1 MKTIDII
8 GFDGRSWSAESLELL
23 RNADIIAAGRR
34 ILAALPPELSARK
47 VPLGGNLAAEL
58 ETLLRLESDARLVIA
73 ASGDPLCRGIGGT
86 LRRMLPEGSY
96 RVHPGTAAFQL
107 LAARLG
113 EPWEKWE
120 LFHCHGTDA
129 PLPWRRILRAP
140 GAVLYG
146 DPRRTARQ
154 LAAELLSAFPA
165 AGNRRAA
172 AGCDLNTQ
180 AELVVRGT
188 LAELAAGAVPDR
200 ALSTLLILPGE
211 SGDTPCCALGQEDAA
226 YLHSKQMITHPE
238 VRAIVLSKLRLPA
251 SGVFWDLGAGSGSV
265 GIEAAELAPELEVH
279 SVEKNPERFTELAEN
294 IRRSGGG
301 AVTPHCDDAESL
313 LDALPAPD
321 RVFIGG
327 GGDALPALLERS
339 FERLHPGGRLV
350 ATAVLVESAAALS
363 TVLAPYRRE
372 LLTVNVSR
380 AAALGE
386 HHCFKAENPITVA
399 VFVKPENE
407 S

>member
-8 GFDGRSWSAESLELL
+8 GFDGRDWSAESLELL
-23 RNADIIAAGRR
+23 RNADLVAAGKR

-47 VPLGGNLAAEL
+47 IPLGGNLAAEL
-58 ETLLRLESDARLVIA
+58 ESLLQQESDARLVIA

-120 LFHCHGTDA
+120 LFHCHGTDT

-154 LAAELLSAFPA
+154 LAAELLAAFPA
-165 AGNRRAA
+165 AGTRRAA

-211 SGDTPCCALGQEDAA
+211 SADTPDCGFGREDAD

-251 SGVFWDLGAGSGSV
+251 SGVLWDLGAGSGSV
-265 GIEAAELAPELEVH
+265 GIEAAELVPELKVH
-279 SVEKNPERFTELAEN
+279 AVEKNPERFAELAEN
-294 IRRSGGG
+294 IRRSGGD
-301 AVTPHCDDAESL
+301 AVTAHSADAESL
-313 LDALPAPD
+313 LDTLPAPD

-339 FERLHPGGRLV
+339 FERLRPGGRLV
-350 ATAVLVESAAALS
+350 ATAVLVESAAALA
-363 TVLAPYRRE
+363 TRLAPYRQE

-399 VFVKPENE
+399 VFVKPEKE
-407 S
+407 

>member
-8 GFDGRSWSAESLELL
+8 GFDGRDWSAESLELL
-23 RNADIIAAGRR
+23 RNADLIAAGKR

-47 VPLGGNLAAEL
+47 IPLGGNLAAEL
-58 ETLLRLESDARLVIA
+58 ESLLREEPDARLVVA
-73 ASGDPLCRGIGGT
+73 ASGDPLCWGIGGT

-120 LFHCHGTDA
+120 LFHCHGDDT

-146 DPRRTARQ
+146 DPRRTVRQ
-154 LAAELLSAFPA
+154 LAAELLAAFPA

-386 HHCFKAENPITVA
+386 HHCFKAENPITLA
-399 VFVKPENE
+399 VFVKPEKE
-407 S
+407 

>member
-8 GFDGRSWSAESLELL
+8 GFDGRDWSAESLELL
-23 RNADIIAAGRR
+23 RNADLIAAGKR

-47 VPLGGNLAAEL
+47 IPLGGNLAAEL
-58 ETLLRLESDARLVIA
+58 ESLLRQEPDARLVVA
-73 ASGDPLCRGIGGT
+73 ASGDPLCWGIGGT

-120 LFHCHGTDA
+120 LFHCHGDDT

-146 DPRRTARQ
+146 DPRRTVRQ
-154 LAAELLSAFPA
+154 LAAELLAAFPA
-165 AGNRRAA
+165 AGARRAA

-251 SGVFWDLGAGSGSV
+251 SGVLWDLGAGSGSV

-386 HHCFKAENPITVA
+386 HHCFKAENPITLA
-399 VFVKPENE
+399 VFVKPEKE
-407 S
+407 

>member
-8 GFDGRSWSAESLELL
+8 GFDGRDWSAESLELL
-23 RNADIIAAGRR
+23 RNADLIAAGKR

-47 VPLGGNLAAEL
+47 IPLGGNLAAEL
-58 ETLLRLESDARLVIA
+58 ESLLRQEPDARLVVA

-120 LFHCHGTDA
+120 LFHCHGDDT

-146 DPRRTARQ
+146 DPRRTVRQ
-154 LAAELLSAFPA
+154 LAAELLAAFPA
-165 AGNRRAA
+165 AGARRAA

-251 SGVFWDLGAGSGSV
+251 SGVLWDLGAGSGSV
-265 GIEAAELAPELEVH
+265 GIEAAELAPELKVH
-279 SVEKNPERFTELAEN
+279 AVEKNPERFAELAEN
-294 IRRSGGG
+294 IRRSGGN
-301 AVTPHCDDAESL
+301 AVTAHSADAESL

-327 GGDALPALLERS
+327 GGDALPALLKRS

-350 ATAVLVESAAALS
+350 ATAVLVESSAVLA
-363 TVLAPYRRE
+363 TVLSPYRQE

-386 HHCFKAENPITVA
+386 HHCFKAENPITLA
-399 VFVKPENE
+399 VFVKPEKE
-407 S
+407 

>member
-1 MKTIDII
+1 MKSIDII
-8 GFDGRSWSAESLELL
+8 GFDGRDWSTESLELL
-23 RNADIIAAGRR
+23 RNADIVAAGKR

-58 ETLLRLESDARLVIA
+58 ESLLRQESDARLVVA
-73 ASGDPLCRGIGGT
+73 ASGDPLCWGIGGT
-86 LRRMLPEGSY
+86 LRRLLPEGSY

-120 LFHCHGTDA
+120 LFHCHGTDT
-129 PLPWRRILRAP
+129 PLPWRRILRTP

-154 LAAELLSAFPA
+154 LAAELIAAFPA

-200 ALSTLLILPGE
+200 ALSILLILPGE
-211 SGDTPCCALGQEDAA
+211 NRDTPDCGFGREDAD

-251 SGVFWDLGAGSGSV
+251 SGVLWDLGAGSGSV
-265 GIEAAELAPELEVH
+265 GIEAAELVPELKVH
-279 SVEKNPERFTELAEN
+279 AVEKNPERFAELAEN
-294 IRRSGGG
+294 IRRSGGN
-301 AVTPHCDDAESL
+301 AFTAHCADATSL
-313 LDALPAPD
+313 LDTLPAPD

-327 GGDALPALLERS
+327 GGDALPALLKRS

-350 ATAVLVESAAALS
+350 ATAVLVESAAVLA
-363 TVLAPYRRE
+363 TVLAPYRQE

-407 S
+407 

>member
-8 GFDGRSWSAESLELL
+8 GFDGRDWSAESLELL
-23 RNADIIAAGRR
+23 RNADLIAAGKR

-47 VPLGGNLAAEL
+47 IPLGGNLAAEL
-58 ETLLRLESDARLVIA
+58 ESLLRQEPDARLVVA
-73 ASGDPLCRGIGGT
+73 ASGDPLCWGIGGT

-96 RVHPGTAAFQL
+96 HVHPGTAAFQL

-120 LFHCHGTDA
+120 LFHCHGDDT

-146 DPRRTARQ
+146 DPRRTVRQ
-154 LAAELLSAFPA
+154 LAAELLAAFPA
-165 AGNRRAA
+165 AGARRAA

-265 GIEAAELAPELEVH
+265 GIEAAELAPELKVH
-279 SVEKNPERFTELAEN
+279 SVEKNPERFAELAEN
-294 IRRSGGG
+294 IRRSGGN
-301 AVTPHCDDAESL
+301 AFTAHCADATSL
-313 LDALPAPD
+313 LDTLPAPD

-327 GGDALPALLERS
+327 GGDALPALLTKS
-339 FERLHPGGRLV
+339 FEQLRPSGRLV
-350 ATAVLVESAAALS
+350 ATAVLVESAAVLA
-363 TVLAPYRRE
+363 TVLAPYRQE

-399 VFVKPENE
+399 VFVKPEKE
-407 S
+407 

>member
-8 GFDGRSWSAESLELL
+8 GFDGRDWSAESLELL
-23 RNADIIAAGRR
+23 RNADLIAAGKR

-47 VPLGGNLAAEL
+47 IPLGGNLAAEL
-58 ETLLRLESDARLVIA
+58 ESLLRQEPDARLVVA

-146 DPRRTARQ
+146 DPRRTVRQ
-154 LAAELLSAFPA
+154 LAAELLAAFPA
-165 AGNRRAA
+165 AGARRAA

-251 SGVFWDLGAGSGSV
+251 SGVLWDLGAGSGSV
-265 GIEAAELAPELEVH
+265 GIEAAELAPELKVH
-279 SVEKNPERFTELAEN
+279 SVEKNPERFAELAEN
-294 IRRSGGG
+294 IRRSGGN
-301 AVTPHCDDAESL
+301 AVTAHSADAKSL
-313 LDALPAPD
+313 LDTLPAPD

-386 HHCFKAENPITVA
+386 HHCFKAENPITLA
-399 VFVKPENE
+399 VFVKPEKE
-407 S
+407 

>member
-8 GFDGRSWSAESLELL
+8 GFDGRDWSAESLELL
-23 RNADIIAAGRR
+23 RNADLIAAGKR
-34 ILAALPPELSARK
+34 IFAALPPELSARK
-47 VPLGGNLAAEL
+47 IPLGGNLAAEL
-58 ETLLRLESDARLVIA
+58 ESLLRQEPDARLVVA
-73 ASGDPLCRGIGGT
+73 ASGDPLCWGIGGT

-120 LFHCHGTDA
+120 LFHCHGDDT

-146 DPRRTARQ
+146 DPRRTVRQ

-313 LDALPAPD
+313 LDARPAPD

-386 HHCFKAENPITVA
+386 HHCFKAENPITLA
-399 VFVKPENE
+399 VFVKPEKE
-407 S
+407 

>member
-1 MKTIDII
+1 M
-8 GFDGRSWSAESLELL
+8 RQE
-23 RNADIIAAGRR
+23 
-34 ILAALPPELSARK
+34 P
-47 VPLGGNLAAEL
+47 
-58 ETLLRLESDARLVIA
+58 DARLVVA

-120 LFHCHGTDA
+120 LFHCHGDDT

-146 DPRRTARQ
+146 DPRRTVRQ
-154 LAAELLSAFPA
+154 LAAELLAAFPA
-165 AGNRRAA
+165 AGARRAA

-200 ALSTLLILPGE
+200 ALSILLILPGE
-211 SGDTPCCALGQEDAA
+211 NAGTPDCGFGREDAG

-251 SGVFWDLGAGSGSV
+251 SGVLWDLGAGSGSV
-265 GIEAAELAPELEVH
+265 GIEAAELAPELKVH
-279 SVEKNPERFTELAEN
+279 SVEKNPERFAELAEKHPPF
-294 IRRSGGG
+294 RRECRHGPLCRCGISARRAARTRPGVHRRRRRRPARIAEAVVRTAPSRRASGRHGG
-301 AVTPHCDDAESL
+301 TGRKLRRA
-313 LDALPAPD
+313 
-321 RVFIGG
+321 
-327 GGDALPALLERS
+327 GDGS
-339 FERLHPGGRLV
+339 H
-350 ATAVLVESAAALS
+350 
-363 TVLAPYRRE
+363 PYRQE

-386 HHCFKAENPITVA
+386 HHCFKAENPITLA
-399 VFVKPENE
+399 VFVKPEKE
-407 S
+407 

>member
-8 GFDGRSWSAESLELL
+8 GFDGRDWHAESLELL
-23 RNADIIAAGRR
+23 RNADIIAAGKR
-34 ILAALPPELSARK
+34 ILASLPPELSARK

-58 ETLLRLESDARLVIA
+58 ESLLREESDARLVIA
-73 ASGDPLCRGIGGT
+73 ASGDPLCHGIGGT
-86 LRRMLPEGSY
+86 LRRLLPEGSY

-120 LFHCHGTDA
+120 LFHCHGTDT

-146 DPRRTARQ
+146 DPRRTARL
-154 LAAELLSAFPA
+154 LAAELLDAFPA
-165 AGNRRAA
+165 AGNRRAV

-200 ALSTLLILPGE
+200 ALSILLILPGE
-211 SGDTPCCALGQEDAA
+211 NSDTPCCALGQEDAE

-251 SGVFWDLGAGSGSV
+251 SGVLWDLGAGSGSV
-265 GIEAAELAPELEVH
+265 GIEAAELAPELKVH
-279 SVEKNPERFTELAEN
+279 SVEKNPERFAELAEN
-294 IRRSGGG
+294 IRRSGGN
-301 AVTPHCDDAESL
+301 AVTAHSADAESL
-313 LDALPAPD
+313 LDTLPAPD

-350 ATAVLVESAAALS
+350 ATAVLVESSAVLA
-363 TVLAPYRRE
+363 TVLTPYRQE

-386 HHCFKAENPITVA
+386 HHCFKAENPITLA
-399 VFVKPENE
+399 VFVKPEKK
-407 S
+407 

>member
-1 MKTIDII
+1 MKSIDII
-8 GFDGRSWSAESLELL
+8 GFDGRDWSTESIELL
-23 RNADIIAAGRR
+23 RNADIVAAGKR

-58 ETLLRLESDARLVIA
+58 ESLLRQESDARLVVA
-73 ASGDPLCRGIGGT
+73 ASGDPLCWGIGGT
-86 LRRMLPEGSY
+86 LRRLLPEGSY

-120 LFHCHGTDA
+120 LFHCHGNDT

-140 GAVLYG
+140 GAALYG

-154 LAAELLSAFPA
+154 LAAELIAAFPA

-200 ALSTLLILPGE
+200 ALSILLILPGE
-211 SGDTPCCALGQEDAA
+211 NRDTPDCGFGREDAD

-251 SGVFWDLGAGSGSV
+251 FGVLWDLGAGSGSV
-265 GIEAAELAPELEVH
+265 GIEAAELVPELKVH
-279 SVEKNPERFTELAEN
+279 AVEKNPERFAELAEN
-294 IRRSGGG
+294 IRRSGGN
-301 AVTPHCDDAESL
+301 AFTAHCADATSL
-313 LDALPAPD
+313 LDTLPAPD

-327 GGDALPALLERS
+327 GGDALPALLTKS
-339 FERLHPGGRLV
+339 FEQLRPGGRLV
-350 ATAVLVESAAALS
+350 ATAVLVESAAVLA
-363 TVLAPYRRE
+363 TVLAPYRKE

-407 S
+407 

>member
-23 RNADIIAAGRR
+23 RNADLIAAGKR

-47 VPLGGNLAAEL
+47 IPLGGNLAAEL
-58 ETLLRLESDARLVIA
+58 ESLLRQEPDARLVIA
-73 ASGDPLCRGIGGT
+73 ASGDPLCHGIGGT

-226 YLHSKQMITHPE
+226 YLHSKQMITPPE

-251 SGVFWDLGAGSGSV
+251 SGVLWDLGAGSGSV
-265 GIEAAELAPELEVH
+265 GIEAAELAPELKVH
-279 SVEKNPERFTELAEN
+279 SVEKNPERFAELAEN
-294 IRRSGGG
+294 IRRSGGN
-301 AVTPHCDDAESL
+301 AVTAHSADAESL
-313 LDALPAPD
+313 LDTLPAPD

-350 ATAVLVESAAALS
+350 ATAVLVESAAVLA
-363 TVLAPYRRE
+363 TVLAPYRQE

-386 HHCFKAENPITVA
+386 HHCFKAENPITLA
-399 VFVKPENE
+399 VFVKPEKE
-407 S
+407 

>member
-1 MKTIDII
+1 MKSIDII
-8 GFDGRSWSAESLELL
+8 GFDGRDWNTESLELL
-23 RNADIIAAGRR
+23 RNADIVAAGKR

-58 ETLLRLESDARLVIA
+58 ESLLRQESDARLVVA
-73 ASGDPLCRGIGGT
+73 ASGDPLCWGIGGT
-86 LRRMLPEGSY
+86 LRRLLPEGSY

-120 LFHCHGTDA
+120 LFHCHGNDT

-140 GAVLYG
+140 GAILYG

-154 LAAELLSAFPA
+154 LAAELIAAFPA

-200 ALSTLLILPGE
+200 ALSILLILPGE
-211 SGDTPCCALGQEDAA
+211 NTGTPDCGFSREDAD

-251 SGVFWDLGAGSGSV
+251 SGVLWDLGAGSGSV
-265 GIEAAELAPELEVH
+265 GIEAAELVPELKVH
-279 SVEKNPERFTELAEN
+279 AVEKNLERFAELAEN
-294 IRRSGGG
+294 IRRSGGN
-301 AVTPHCDDAESL
+301 AFTAHCADATSL
-313 LDALPAPD
+313 LDTLPAPD

-327 GGDALPALLERS
+327 GGDALPALLTKS
-339 FERLHPGGRLV
+339 FEQLRPSGRLV
-350 ATAVLVESAAALS
+350 ATAVLVESAAVLA
-363 TVLAPYRRE
+363 TVLAPYRQE

-407 S
+407 

>member
-1 MKTIDII
+1 MKSIDII
-8 GFDGRSWSAESLELL
+8 GFDGRDWNTESLELL
-23 RNADIIAAGRR
+23 RNADIVAAGKR

-58 ETLLRLESDARLVIA
+58 ESLLRQESDARLVVA
-73 ASGDPLCRGIGGT
+73 ASGDPLCWGIGGT
-86 LRRMLPEGSY
+86 LRRLLPEGSY

-120 LFHCHGTDA
+120 LFHCHGNDT

-140 GAVLYG
+140 GAILYG

-154 LAAELLSAFPA
+154 LAAELIAAFPA

-200 ALSTLLILPGE
+200 ALSILLILPGE
-211 SGDTPCCALGQEDAA
+211 NSDTPDCGFGREDAD

-251 SGVFWDLGAGSGSV
+251 SGVLWDLGAGSGSV
-265 GIEAAELAPELEVH
+265 GIEAAELVPELKVH
-279 SVEKNPERFTELAEN
+279 AVEKNPERFAELAEN
-294 IRRSGGG
+294 IRRSGGN
-301 AVTPHCDDAESL
+301 AVTAHSADATSL
-313 LDALPAPD
+313 LDTLPAPD

-327 GGDALPALLERS
+327 GGDALPALLTKS
-339 FERLHPGGRLV
+339 FEQLRPGGRLV
-350 ATAVLVESAAALS
+350 ATAVLVESAAVLA
-363 TVLAPYRRE
+363 TVLAPYRQE

-407 S
+407 

>member
-8 GFDGRSWSAESLELL
+8 GFDGRDWNAESLELL
-23 RNADIIAAGRR
+23 RNADIVAAGKR

-58 ETLLRLESDARLVIA
+58 ESLLQQESDARLVIA

-120 LFHCHGTDA
+120 LFHCHGTDT

-154 LAAELLSAFPA
+154 LAAELLAAFPA

-211 SGDTPCCALGQEDAA
+211 SADTPDCGFGREDAE

-251 SGVFWDLGAGSGSV
+251 SGVLWDLGAGSGSV
-265 GIEAAELAPELEVH
+265 GIEAAELVPELEVH
-279 SVEKNPERFTELAEN
+279 AVEKNPERFAELAEN
-294 IRRSGGG
+294 IRRSGGN
-301 AVTPHCDDAESL
+301 AVTAHSADAESL
-313 LDALPAPD
+313 LDTLPAPD
-321 RVFIGG
+321 RVFVGG
-327 GGDALPALLERS
+327 GGDALSILLERS
-339 FERLHPGGRLV
+339 FERLRPGGRLV
-350 ATAVLVESAAALS
+350 ATAVLVESAAVLA
-363 TVLAPYRRE
+363 THLAPYRKE

-407 S
+407 

>member
-8 GFDGRSWSAESLELL
+8 GFDGRDWSAESLELL
-23 RNADIIAAGRR
+23 RNADLIAAGKR

-47 VPLGGNLAAEL
+47 IPLGGNLAAEL
-58 ETLLRLESDARLVIA
+58 ESLLRQEPDARLVIA
-73 ASGDPLCRGIGGT
+73 ASGDPLCHGIGGT

-120 LFHCHGTDA
+120 LFHCHGDDT

-146 DPRRTARQ
+146 DPRRTVRQ
-154 LAAELLSAFPA
+154 LAAELLAAFPA
-165 AGNRRAA
+165 AGARRAA

-200 ALSTLLILPGE
+200 ALSILLILPGE
-211 SGDTPCCALGQEDAA
+211 NAGTPDCGFGREDAG

-251 SGVFWDLGAGSGSV
+251 SGVLWDLGAGSGSV
-265 GIEAAELAPELEVH
+265 GIEAAELAPELKVH
-279 SVEKNPERFTELAEN
+279 SVEKNPERFAELAEN
-294 IRRSGGG
+294 IRRSGGN
-301 AVTPHCDDAESL
+301 AVTAHSADAESL

-327 GGDALPALLERS
+327 GGDALPALLKRS

-407 S
+407 

>member
-8 GFDGRSWSAESLELL
+8 GFDGRDWSAESLELL
-23 RNADIIAAGRR
+23 RNADLIAAGKR

-47 VPLGGNLAAEL
+47 IPLGGNLAAEL
-58 ETLLRLESDARLVIA
+58 ESLLRQEPDARLVVA
-73 ASGDPLCRGIGGT
+73 ASGDPLCLGIGGT

-120 LFHCHGTDA
+120 LFHCHGDDT

-146 DPRRTARQ
+146 DPRRTVRQ
-154 LAAELLSAFPA
+154 LAAELLAAFPA
-165 AGNRRAA
+165 AGARRAA

-251 SGVFWDLGAGSGSV
+251 SGVLWDLGAGSGSV
-265 GIEAAELAPELEVH
+265 GIEAAELAPELKVH
-279 SVEKNPERFTELAEN
+279 SVEKNPERFAELAEN
-294 IRRSGGG
+294 IRRSGGN
-301 AVTPHCDDAESL
+301 AVTAHSADAKSL
-313 LDALPAPD
+313 LDTLPAPD

-350 ATAVLVESAAALS
+350 ATAVLVESAAVLA
-363 TVLAPYRRE
+363 TVLAPYRQE

-380 AAALGE
+380 AAELGD
-386 HHCFKAENPITVA
+386 HHCFKAENPITLA
-399 VFVKPENE
+399 VFVKPEKE
-407 S
+407 

>member
-1 MKTIDII
+1 MKSIDII
-8 GFDGRSWSAESLELL
+8 GFDGRDWNTESLELL
-23 RNADIIAAGRR
+23 RNADIVAAGKR

-58 ETLLRLESDARLVIA
+58 ESLLRQESDARLVVA
-73 ASGDPLCRGIGGT
+73 ASGDPLCWGIGGT
-86 LRRMLPEGSY
+86 LRRLLPEGSY

-120 LFHCHGTDA
+120 LFHCHGNDT

-140 GAVLYG
+140 GAILYG

-154 LAAELLSAFPA
+154 LAAELIAAFPA

-172 AGCDLNTQ
+172 AGCDLNTK

-200 ALSTLLILPGE
+200 ALSILLILPGE
-211 SGDTPCCALGQEDAA
+211 NRDTPDCGFGREDAD

-251 SGVFWDLGAGSGSV
+251 SGVLWDLGAGSGSV
-265 GIEAAELAPELEVH
+265 GIEAAELVPELKVH
-279 SVEKNPERFTELAEN
+279 SVEKNPERFAELAEN
-294 IRRSGGG
+294 IRRSGGN
-301 AVTPHCDDAESL
+301 AFTAHSADAESL
-313 LDALPAPD
+313 LDTLPAPD

-327 GGDALPALLERS
+327 GGDALPALLKRS

-350 ATAVLVESAAALS
+350 ATAVLVESVAVLA
-363 TVLAPYRRE
+363 TVLAPYRQE

-407 S
+407 

>member
-1 MKTIDII
+1 MKSIDII
-8 GFDGRSWSAESLELL
+8 GFDGRDWSTESIELL
-23 RNADIIAAGRR
+23 RNADIVAAGKR

-58 ETLLRLESDARLVIA
+58 ESLLRQESDARLVVA
-73 ASGDPLCRGIGGT
+73 ASGDPLCWGIGGT
-86 LRRMLPEGSY
+86 LRRLLPEGSY

-120 LFHCHGTDA
+120 LFHCHGNDT
-129 PLPWRRILRAP
+129 PLLWRRILRAP

-154 LAAELLSAFPA
+154 LAAELIAAFPA

-200 ALSTLLILPGE
+200 ALSILLILPGE
-211 SGDTPCCALGQEDAA
+211 NRDTPDCGFGREDAD

-251 SGVFWDLGAGSGSV
+251 SGVLWDLGAGSGSV
-265 GIEAAELAPELEVH
+265 GIEAAELVPELKVH
-279 SVEKNPERFTELAEN
+279 AVEKNPERFAELAEN
-294 IRRSGGG
+294 IRRSGGN
-301 AVTPHCDDAESL
+301 AFTAHCADATSL
-313 LDALPAPD
+313 LDTLPAPD

-327 GGDALPALLERS
+327 GGDALPALLKRS

-350 ATAVLVESAAALS
+350 ATAVLVESAAVLA
-363 TVLAPYRRE
+363 TVLAPYRKE

-386 HHCFKAENPITVA
+386 YHCFKAENPITVA

-407 S
+407 

>member
-1 MKTIDII
+1 MKSIDII
-8 GFDGRSWSAESLELL
+8 GFDGRDWSTESIELL
-23 RNADIIAAGRR
+23 RNADIVAAGKR

-47 VPLGGNLAAEL
+47 VALGGNLAAEL
-58 ETLLRLESDARLVIA
+58 ESLLRQESDARLVVA
-73 ASGDPLCRGIGGT
+73 ASGDPLCWGIGGT
-86 LRRMLPEGSY
+86 LRRLLPEGSY

-120 LFHCHGTDA
+120 LFHCHGNDT

-140 GAVLYG
+140 GAILYG

-154 LAAELLSAFPA
+154 LAAELIAAFPA

-200 ALSTLLILPGE
+200 ALSILLILPGE
-211 SGDTPCCALGQEDAA
+211 NTGTPDCGFGREDAD

-251 SGVFWDLGAGSGSV
+251 SGVLWDLGAGSGSV
-265 GIEAAELAPELEVH
+265 GIEAAELVPELKVH
-279 SVEKNPERFTELAEN
+279 AVEKNPERFAELAEN
-294 IRRSGGG
+294 IRRSGGN
-301 AVTPHCDDAESL
+301 AVTAHSADATSL
-313 LDALPAPD
+313 LDTLPAPD

-327 GGDALPALLERS
+327 GGDALPALLTKS
-339 FERLHPGGRLV
+339 FEQLRPGGRLV
-350 ATAVLVESAAALS
+350 ATAVLVESAAVLA
-363 TVLAPYRRE
+363 TVLAPYRQE

-407 S
+407 

>member
-8 GFDGRSWSAESLELL
+8 GFDGRDWSAESLELL
-23 RNADIIAAGRR
+23 RNADLIAAGKR

-47 VPLGGNLAAEL
+47 IPLGGNLAAEL
-58 ETLLRLESDARLVIA
+58 ESLLREEPDARLVVA

-120 LFHCHGTDA
+120 LFHCHGDDT

-146 DPRRTARQ
+146 DPRRTVRQ
-154 LAAELLSAFPA
+154 LAAELLAAFPA

-386 HHCFKAENPITVA
+386 HHCFKAENPITLA
-399 VFVKPENE
+399 VFVKPEKE
-407 S
+407 